1 MEQDVTTQ
9 STATRAPEA
18 DPTAAATPEAAEAFA
33 IEAARTAADLN
44 CSDVLILNVTGLSP
58 LTHYLVIA
66 TGTSDRQMRSVA
78 DEIADA
84 GKKTGFRRYGTDE
97 DKAATWIVADF
108 VEVVVH
114 LFEPSTRGYYDLE
127 MLWGDATQVSWHR
140 AQRGAK

>member
-1 MEQDVTTQ
+1 MPEKLTAQETATQ
-9 STATRAPEA
+9 SATATGSNA
-18 DPTAAATPEAAEAFA
+18 DAEAFA
-33 IEAARTAADLN
+33 VEAARLAADLN
-44 CSDVLILNVTGLSP
+44 CTDVIILNVTGLSP

-78 DEIADA
+78 EEIAIE
-84 GKKTGFRRYGTDE
+84 GKKDGFRRYGTDE

-127 MLWGDATQVSWHR
+127 MLWGDATTVSWHR
-140 AQRGAK
+140 G